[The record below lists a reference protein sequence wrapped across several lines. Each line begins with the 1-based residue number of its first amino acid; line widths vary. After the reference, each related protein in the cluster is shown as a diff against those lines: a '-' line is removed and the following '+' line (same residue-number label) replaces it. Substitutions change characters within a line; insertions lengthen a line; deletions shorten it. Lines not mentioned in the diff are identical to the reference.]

1 MKHLANLI
9 TISRA
14 PLGIAIALLL
24 QNPTYSNLVLCI
36 ILAVLAESTDFI
48 DGTVARATNSV
59 SAIGKALDPLCDSL
73 YRLSVFIG
81 FTMAGWMTL
90 PLLFVFVFR
99 DIIVAYSRI
108 FAAQAQ
114 KDVAARVSGKVKA
127 VFQGVAQIG
136 VLAYAVFTYDKM
148 DIATNMLTQGLLWAA
163 AAVTFFSMIDYT
175 YHNVKAD

>member
-1 MKHLANLI
+1 MKHLANLV

-24 QNPTYSNLVLCI
+24 QNPTYSNLILCI
-36 ILAVLAESTDFI
+36 VLAVLAEATDFI
-48 DGTVARATNSV
+48 DGTIARATNSV
-59 SAIGKALDPLCDSL
+59 SAIGKALDPLC
-73 YRLSVFIG
+73 IG
-81 FTMAGWMTL
+81 FTMAGWMVL

-114 KDVAARVSGKVKA
+114 KDVAARVSGKIKA

-148 DIATNMLTQGLLWAA
+148 DIGTNILTQGLLISA
-163 AAVTFFSMIDYT
+163 AAVTFISMIDYT
-175 YHNVKAD
+175 YHNVK